1 MFFCFTKPNS
11 RLRGTI
17 LAPGAEFLFFIRR
30 LRRFLWGRQFC
41 GPRFAVGILCLT
53 RRREGAKMNTFSS
66 ADYADY
72 RRFFWVGGGL
82 SCRCAAIQAAERKA
96 RKFCG
101 PRLAVGILC
110 LTRRREG
117 AKARRREDE
126 YFFIRRLRRLPQ
138 IFWVGGGLSCRCA
151 AIQAA
156 ERKARQFCGPR
167 LAVGILCLTRRREGA
182 KMNTFSSANSVAA
195 RHAVLLRMPCCYANL
210 SRYGVVARRV
220 VAIRTRL
227 LSSCCHCRS
236 CH

>member
-1 MFFCFTKPNS
+1 MGQSWRPARNSFFLSADCADFFGGGAAVPWPTAC
-11 RLRGTI
+11 RGHFVPHAKARG
-17 LAPGAEFLFFIRR
+17 LFSHAKARGREEEYFFIRR
-30 LRRFLWGRQFC
+30 LRRLPQ
-41 GPRFAVGILCLT
+41 I
-53 RRREGAKMNTFSS
+53 
-66 ADYADY
+66 
-72 RRFFWVGGGL
+72 FFGGGGGL

-117 AKARRREDE
+117 AKA
-126 YFFIRRLRRLPQ
+126 
-138 IFWVGGGLSCRCA
+138 
-151 AIQAA
+151 
-156 ERKARQFCGPR
+156 
-167 LAVGILCLTRRREGA
+167 RRREGA